1 MMNEET
7 YSTLDLTPEAYRE
20 YRRLHGPHF
29 NQKLCAFAVSRM
41 KRADDKGNEQ
51 PIKPMEREEV
61 DRILTDYDIRL
72 EHQAGYDHVFAANM
86 CKADYLGDSVPDM
99 AHLAKYVKTL
109 STILMAMMASYSAD
123 GFAICAISGLRF
135 LGMRCYDTTGD

>member
-99 AHLAKYVKTL
+99 AHLAKYVKNV
-109 STILMAMMASYSAD
+109 IDDPD
-123 GFAICAISGLRF
+123 G
-135 LGMRCYDTTGD
+135 YDGIVFCRWFCDMCHKRVEIPWNEML

>member
-1 MMNEET
+1 MNEET

-99 AHLAKYVKTL
+99 AHLAKYVKNV
-109 STILMAMMASYSAD
+109 IDDPD
-123 GFAICAISGLRF
+123 G
-135 LGMRCYDTTGD
+135 YDGIVFCRWFCDMCHKRVEIPWNEML

>member
-1 MMNEET
+1 MNEEA
-7 YSTLDLTPEAYRE
+7 YNPLDLTPEAYRE

-29 NQKLCAFAVSRM
+29 NKKLCAFAVSRM

-61 DRILTDYDIRL
+61 ERILSDYNIRL

-86 CKADYLGDSVPDM
+86 CKADYLGDSVPGM
-99 AHLAKYVKTL
+99 EHLARYVRNVIDD
-109 STILMAMMASYSAD
+109 SD
-123 GFAICAISGLRF
+123 G
-135 LGMRCYDTTGD
+135 YDGIVFCRWFTDMCKKRVEVPWESVI

>member
-1 MMNEET
+1 MIMHEEIDN
-7 YSTLDLTPEAYRE
+7 TLDLTPEAYRE

-29 NQKLCAFAVSRM
+29 NKKLCDFAVSLMMR
-41 KRADDKGNEQ
+41 KEGDDEV

-61 DRILTDYDIRL
+61 DSILRDYDIRL

-99 AHLAKYVKTL
+99 AHLAKYVKNV
-109 STILMAMMASYSAD
+109 IDDPD
-123 GFAICAISGLRF
+123 G
-135 LGMRCYDTTGD
+135 YDGIVFCRWFCDMCHKRIEIPWNEML